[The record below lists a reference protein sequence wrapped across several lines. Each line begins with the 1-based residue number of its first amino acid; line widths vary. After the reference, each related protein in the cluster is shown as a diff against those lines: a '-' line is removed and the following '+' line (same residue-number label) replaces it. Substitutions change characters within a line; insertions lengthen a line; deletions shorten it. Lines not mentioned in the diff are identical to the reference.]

1 MNNRNVF
8 LIPVLGGSEVQDQGV
23 NFQSR
28 PNCSFLSSAKGKHC
42 YKTLYRDPIYPTSD
56 KLYITCNITQ
66 YTNIWRFFIQIV
78 VQFPGTLGSLYAS
91 VSTPHPWEDKG
102 RSCWGQIP
110 TATPTCKDF
119 LRLAKQQF
127 LLLPTLLRSRS
138 HHCQK
143 KGTGNSSQQ
152 CSGSHLSHIK
162 RWKAHVCLISH
173 VLVAFHYL
181 FRTRIVPILLSFH
194 VPGPSQAHACLVT
207 STACRNRPAGRK
219 PRAGASRWQREDN
232 MDLRNGS
239 TGVLRRLYRGCL
251 TVSAQE
257 PVDSASRLSSVA
269 GPRAYSGHTGPT
281 LGLFQNLFSGILLLS
296 LKPSLLTSKILKTTS
311 PKFLLSSIHKVSNIY
326 WHQLCV

>member
-239 TGVLRRLYRGCL
+239 TGVLRRLAVQGLPDSLRTGASGFCQPAQFCGRTQGLLGTYGPNAGL
-251 TVSAQE
+251 VSEFIFWDLA
-257 PVDSASRLSSVA
+257 ALSE
-269 GPRAYSGHTGPT
+269 T
-281 LGLFQNLFSGILLLS
+281 
-296 LKPSLLTSKILKTTS
+296 KPPDFKNSKDHVTKIFAFFHS
-311 PKFLLSSIHKVSNIY
+311 
-326 WHQLCV
+326 